1 MIINRR
7 KQHMPLTIFNG
18 SPRSKKSNS
27 KLLIEQFIAGYQ
39 SIQDESVNIHYLA
52 VTAESDQHLK
62 AFTESENCLIVFPL
76 YTDAMPA
83 IVKAFLEV
91 VFAANI
97 KGPKKVGFI
106 VQSGFRESIHSS
118 FVERYLK
125 KFTVR
130 LGYEYLGTVI
140 KGGVEGIQI
149 MPPSMTKKL
158 FENFRELGSHFA
170 QTGSFK
176 PELVVQLAQP
186 YKLSLASRWFMQ
198 LAPSFLKNFYWNSN
212 LKKHKAYSKRFDR
225 PFVN

>member
-1 MIINRR
+1 
-7 KQHMPLTIFNG
+7 MPLTIFNG
-18 SPRSKKSNS
+18 SPRGKKSNS
-27 KLLIEQFIAGYQ
+27 KLLIDQFATGYKTIHNEPV
-39 SIQDESVNIHYLA
+39 SIYYLA
-52 VTAESDQHLK
+52 SASVVDQQKAFAES
-62 AFTESENCLIVFPL
+62 ECCLIVFPL

-83 IVKAFLEV
+83 IVKAFLEAV
-91 VFAANI
+91 VEANI
-97 KGPKKVGFI
+97 KEPKKVGFI

-140 KGGVEGIQI
+140 KGGIEGIQI

-186 YKLSLASRWFMQ
+186 YKLTIASRWFMQ

-212 LKKHKAYSKRFDR
+212 LKKHKAYSKRFDK
-225 PFVN
+225 PFIN